1 LKNIARKKMRD
12 FVLLFFTMIIVI
24 MVFMQAIHLL
34 RVRRVQKRLSR
45 LRKRLVTIVTKA
57 NPESFDRRGRL
68 GPGCFPARIPP
79 EAEDLHGQMRRTEF
93 QLAMIRLQAE
103 CRHRELRTEQNSS
116 LKDCDTE
123 PCCSTPEQHD
133 RSARTSQ
140 TALVIL

>member
-1 LKNIARKKMRD
+1 MLSMD
-12 FVLLFFTMIIVI
+12 IIVYVQI
-24 MVFMQAIHLL
+24 IDNPLH
-34 RVRRVQKRLSR
+34 VRRVQKRLSR

-68 GPGCFPARIPP
+68 APGCFPARIPP

-116 LKDCDTE
+116 RKECDTA
-123 PCCSTPEQHD
+123 PCSSTPERHE

>member
-1 LKNIARKKMRD
+1 MRRQYHGARRFLVFAAERNNDRDRDCFQESKSACYEATDRGAAKDGGTLEYVFEADTAEIAAD
-12 FVLLFFTMIIVI
+12 FMTTFTT
-24 MVFMQAIHLL
+24 HT
-34 RVRRVQKRLSR
+34 S
-45 LRKRLVTIVTKA
+45 
-57 NPESFDRRGRL
+57 
-68 GPGCFPARIPP
+68 

>member
-1 LKNIARKKMRD
+1 MTT
-12 FVLLFFTMIIVI
+12 FTT
-24 MVFMQAIHLL
+24 HT
-34 RVRRVQKRLSR
+34 S
-45 LRKRLVTIVTKA
+45 
-57 NPESFDRRGRL
+57 
-68 GPGCFPARIPP
+68 

-123 PCCSTPEQHD
+123 PCCSTPERHD